1 MRKKYILLAAFAVMG
16 VLGAYTVGC
25 AAVTDQYAVVKG
37 VVAAEGLVRQG
48 DAVRQGDVLVNVKTL
63 AGGTIAAARAT
74 TSGSVSQVLV
84 KPGDMLVPHQLV
96 AKISE

>member
-16 VLGAYTVGC
+16 VSGAYTVGC
-25 AAVTDQYAVVKG
+25 AAVTDQHAVVKG
-37 VVAAEGLVRQG
+37 LVVAEGLVRQSE
-48 DAVRQGDVLVNVKTL
+48 AVRQGDVFINVKTL
-63 AGGTIAAARAT
+63 DGGTIAATRAT

-84 KPGDMLVPHQLV
+84 KPGDMLAPHQLV